1 MFKSKI
7 IGFSFFFLL
16 FVIIDIYCW
25 QGVKLL
31 IKNFSPGIR
40 KFVAWIYW
48 GYSVGMVLFF
58 TAVRLTQVP
67 VSSIT
72 MRFIGA
78 LAFAVIMVKL
88 IWVLFLLIDDIQR
101 FVQWLFSDIKLSWT
115 KKSDGFEPS
124 ANGGISRSKFLN
136 WLGLGIGLAFLG
148 NAIWGVV
155 KGAHNYV
162 VRKRTLKIDGLPEAF
177 DGFKIVQISDVHCGS
192 FWDREA
198 VKKGIQLINDQNA
211 DAVFFT
217 GDLVNDTSKEAETWT
232 DVFGKI
238 RAKNGVFSILGNHDY
253 GDYVIWD
260 SLESKHQN
268 MLEMYG
274 HHKKMG
280 WDLLLDENRILER
293 NGQKIAIVGV
303 ENWSAKGRFPKY
315 GNLKQALKGT
325 EDISIKLLLS
335 HDPSHWREQ
344 VLESQPEIR
353 ATFSGHT
360 HGMQFGVDTKFY
372 RWSPAKYI
380 YKEWMDLYK
389 EGKQYLYVNRGFGYL
404 GYPGRMGIFPEIT
417 VITLK
422 RP

>member
-16 FVIIDIYCW
+16 FVFIDIYCW

-40 KFVAWIYW
+40 KLVAWIYW
-48 GYSVGMVLFF
+48 GYSVGMVVFF

-88 IWVLFLLIDDIQR
+88 IWVLFLMIDDIQR
-101 FVQWLFSDIKLSWT
+101 FIQWLFTDIKLGWT
-115 KKSDGFEPS
+115 KNTPGFEPA
-124 ANGGISRSKFLN
+124 ANGGISRSKFLS

-155 KGAHNYV
+155 KGAHNYI
-162 VRKRTLKIDGLPEAF
+162 VRKRTLKIDGLPDAF

-198 VKKGIQLINDQNA
+198 VQKGIDLINEQNA

-217 GDLVNDTSKEAETWT
+217 GDLVNDTSKEAESWT

-238 RAKNGVFSILGNHDY
+238 KAKNGVFSILGNHDY

-268 MLEMYG
+268 MLQMYD

-293 NGQKIAIVGV
+293 GDQKIAIVGV

-315 GNLKQALKGT
+315 GDLKKALKGT
-325 EDISIKLLLS
+325 EEISIKLLLS

-344 VLESQPEIR
+344 VLDFQPEIR

-417 VITLK
+417 VVTLRK
-422 RP
+422 K

>member
-7 IGFSFFFLL
+7 IGFSFIFLL
-16 FVIIDIYCW
+16 FILIDVYCW

-40 KFVAWIYW
+40 KLVAWVYW
-48 GYSVGMVLFF
+48 GYSVGMVVFF

-101 FVQWLFSDIKLSWT
+101 FVQWLFSDIKTSWT
-115 KKSDGFEPS
+115 KNSAGFEPS

-177 DGFKIVQISDVHCGS
+177 DGFKIVQISDIHCGS

-198 VKKGIQLINDQNA
+198 VEKGIQLINEQNA

-217 GDLVNDTSKEAETWT
+217 GDLVNDTSKEAESWT

-268 MLEMYG
+268 MLQMYG

-315 GNLKQALKGT
+315 GNLKQALTGT

-344 VLESQPEIR
+344 VLGSQPEIR

-417 VITLK
+417 VVTLK

>member
-1 MFKSKI
+1 MFKSKL

-16 FVIIDIYCW
+16 FVLIDVYCW
-25 QGVKLL
+25 QGVKLI
-31 IKNFSPGIR
+31 IKNSAPGVR
-40 KFVAWIYW
+40 KLVGWFYW

-58 TAVRLTQVP
+58 TVIRFFQLP
-67 VSSIT
+67 VSGST

-78 LAFAVIMVKL
+78 FAFAVIMVKL
-88 IWVLFLLIDDIQR
+88 IWVLFLLVDDIQR
-101 FVQWLFSDIKLSWT
+101 FFQWLFIDIKTAWS
-115 KKSDGFEPS
+115 KSPSGFEPA

-155 KGAHNYV
+155 KGAHNYI
-162 VRKRTLKIDGLPEAF
+162 VRRRTLKIDGLPEEF

-192 FWDREA
+192 FWDRDA
-198 VKKGIQLINDQNA
+198 VKRGVQLINDQNA
-211 DAVFFT
+211 DVVFFT
-217 GDLVNDTSKEAETWT
+217 GDLVNDTSKEAENWL

-238 RAKNGVFSILGNHDY
+238 QAKGGVYSILGNHDY

-260 SLESKHQN
+260 SLESKHKN
-268 MLEMYG
+268 MLEMYD

-280 WDLLLDENRILER
+280 WDLMLDENRILER

-315 GNLKQALKGT
+315 GNLEKALKGT
-325 EDISIKLLLS
+325 EGISVKLLLS

-344 VLESQPEIR
+344 VLEKQPEIR

-372 RWSPAKYI
+372 RWSPSKYI
-380 YKEWMDLYK
+380 YKEWLDLYK

-417 VITLK
+417 VVTLK
-422 RP
+422 KV

>member
-40 KFVAWIYW
+40 KLIAWIYW
-48 GYSVGMVLFF
+48 GYSVGMVVFF

-101 FVQWLFSDIKLSWT
+101 FIQWIFSDIKLSWT
-115 KKSDGFEPS
+115 KNPDGFEPA

-155 KGAHNYV
+155 KGAHNYI

-198 VKKGIQLINDQNA
+198 VQKGIQLINDQNA

-217 GDLVNDTSKEAETWT
+217 GDLVNDTSKEAEAWT

>member
-16 FVIIDIYCW
+16 FVFIDIYCW

-40 KFVAWIYW
+40 KLVAWVYW
-48 GYSVGMVLFF
+48 GYSVGMVVFF

-101 FVQWLFSDIKLSWT
+101 FIQWIFSDIKLSWT
-115 KKSDGFEPS
+115 KNTKGFEPS

-177 DGFKIVQISDVHCGS
+177 DGFKIVQISDIHCGS

-198 VKKGIQLINDQNA
+198 VQKGIQLINDQNA

-217 GDLVNDTSKEAETWT
+217 GDLVNDTSKEAESWT

-268 MLEMYG
+268 MLQMYG

-315 GNLKQALKGT
+315 GNLKQALTGT

-417 VITLK
+417 VVTLK

>member
-16 FVIIDIYCW
+16 FVFIDIYCW

-40 KFVAWIYW
+40 KLVAWVYW
-48 GYSVGMVLFF
+48 GYSVGMVVFF

-101 FVQWLFSDIKLSWT
+101 FVQWLFSDIKTNWT
-115 KKSDGFEPS
+115 KNPAGFEPS

-177 DGFKIVQISDVHCGS
+177 DGFKIVQISDIHCGS

-198 VKKGIQLINDQNA
+198 VEKGIQLINEQNA

-217 GDLVNDTSKEAETWT
+217 GDLVNDTSKEAESWT

-268 MLEMYG
+268 MLQMYG

-315 GNLKQALKGT
+315 GNLKQALTGT

-344 VLESQPEIR
+344 VLGSQPEIR

-417 VITLK
+417 VVTLK

>member
-16 FVIIDIYCW
+16 FVFIDIYCW

-40 KFVAWIYW
+40 KLVAWVYW
-48 GYSVGMVLFF
+48 GYSVGMVVFF
-58 TAVRLTQVP
+58 AAVRLTQVP

-101 FVQWLFSDIKLSWT
+101 FVQWLFSDIKTSWT
-115 KKSDGFEPS
+115 KNPAGFEPS

-177 DGFKIVQISDVHCGS
+177 DGFKIVQISDIHCGS

-198 VKKGIQLINDQNA
+198 VEKGIQLINEQNA

-217 GDLVNDTSKEAETWT
+217 GDLVNDTSNEAESWT

-268 MLEMYG
+268 MLQMYG

-315 GNLKQALKGT
+315 GNLKQALTGT

-344 VLESQPEIR
+344 VLGSQPEIR

-417 VITLK
+417 VVTLK

>member
-16 FVIIDIYCW
+16 FVLIDIYCW

-48 GYSVGMVLFF
+48 GYSVGMVVFF
-58 TAVRLTQVP
+58 TAVRLTQAP

-88 IWVLFLLIDDIQR
+88 IWVLFLLVDDIQR
-101 FVQWLFSDIKLSWT
+101 FIQWLFSDIKLSWT
-115 KKSDGFEPS
+115 KNTPGFEPA

-136 WLGLGIGLAFLG
+136 WLGLGIGMAFLG

-155 KGAHNYV
+155 KGAHNYI
-162 VRKRTLKIDGLPEAF
+162 VRKRTLKIDGLPDAF
-177 DGFKIVQISDVHCGS
+177 NGFKIVQISDVHCGS

-198 VKKGIQLINDQNA
+198 VQKGIELINEQNA
-211 DAVFFT
+211 DVVFFT
-217 GDLVNDTSKEAETWT
+217 GDLVNDTSKEAESWT

-238 RAKNGVFSILGNHDY
+238 KAKNGVFSILGNHDY

-268 MLEMYG
+268 MLQMYE

-293 NGQKIAIVGV
+293 GGEKIAIVGV

-315 GNLKQALKGT
+315 GDLKKALKGT
-325 EDISIKLLLS
+325 EEIPIKLLLS

-344 VLESQPEIR
+344 VLEFQPEIR

-417 VITLK
+417 VVTLRK
-422 RP
+422 K

>member
-16 FVIIDIYCW
+16 FVFIDIYCW

-40 KFVAWIYW
+40 KLVAWIYW
-48 GYSVGMVLFF
+48 GYSVGMVVFF

-78 LAFAVIMVKL
+78 LVFAVIMVKL
-88 IWVLFLLIDDIQR
+88 IWVLFLMIDDIQR
-101 FVQWLFSDIKLSWT
+101 FIQWLFTDIKLGWT
-115 KKSDGFEPS
+115 KNTPGFEPA
-124 ANGGISRSKFLN
+124 ANGGISRSKFLS

-155 KGAHNYV
+155 KGAHNYI
-162 VRKRTLKIDGLPEAF
+162 VRKRTLKIDGLPDAF

-198 VKKGIQLINDQNA
+198 VQKGIDLINEQNA

-217 GDLVNDTSKEAETWT
+217 GDLVNDTSKEAESWT

-238 RAKNGVFSILGNHDY
+238 KAKNGVFSILGNHDY

-268 MLEMYG
+268 MLQMYD

-293 NGQKIAIVGV
+293 GDQKIAIVGV

-315 GNLKQALKGT
+315 GDLKKALKGT
-325 EDISIKLLLS
+325 EEISIKLLLS

-344 VLESQPEIR
+344 VLDFQPEIR

-417 VITLK
+417 VVTLRK
-422 RP
+422 K